1 MKNAFSKFAAKTSSI
16 LGTPGAFLIAIIV
29 IILWTFSG
37 SLFNYSNTW
46 QLVIN
51 TGTTIVTFL
60 MVFLIQ
66 NTQNR
71 DSRALHLKLDELLK
85 ANKGARNSMVNIE
98 ELSDEELDVIHE
110 EFKQLQYR
118 YAAQLLKHDIIL
130 EVQHKKI
137 EKNKTD

>member
-1 MKNAFSKFAAKTSSI
+1 MKKLFSRFAAKTSSV
-16 LGTPGAFLIAIIV
+16 LGTPGAFLISFLLIISW
-29 IILWTFSG
+29 IASG
-37 SLFNYSNTW
+37 KFFNYSNTW

-85 ANKGARNSMVNIE
+85 ADKGARNSMVNIE
-98 ELSDEELDVIHE
+98 ELSDEELDKIHA
-110 EFKQLQYR
+110 EFKSLQYK
-118 YAAQLLKHDIIL
+118 YAAQLEKHGITL
-130 EVQHKKI
+130 EVQHKVIVK
-137 EKNKTD
+137 K